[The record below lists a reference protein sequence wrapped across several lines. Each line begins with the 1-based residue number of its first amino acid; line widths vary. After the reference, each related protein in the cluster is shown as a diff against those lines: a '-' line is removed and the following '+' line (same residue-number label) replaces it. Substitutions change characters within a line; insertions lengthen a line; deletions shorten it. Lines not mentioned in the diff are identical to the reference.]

1 MRTRTLVAVAAAILV
16 LVAPARAAGGF
27 RAFVYPDRANPD
39 LVVAVDN
46 FRINET
52 VWDFG
57 GVQYVWVNGP
67 AGHFQ
72 LPFARIRQVE
82 FVRCVGRDFSR
93 ADWTWY
99 EVKVT
104 GTRPGESY
112 TGRMQIRVLRGVA
125 AGVPW
130 YLFPSTEGDRG
141 KALYRIVI
149 GEPTVPATI
158 PWEPPPA
165 APSARPLEVVVPE
178 PPRAPEPPA
187 PPVPSEE
194 DLFARMSLDDLNRQN
209 PLDDVF
215 FDFDR
220 SDIRPDA
227 EATLRRNAAWL
238 RKWPSVK
245 VRVDGCADPR
255 GTNEYNFGL
264 GMRRAD
270 VIRAFLVSQGI
281 ALDRIEVVAVG
292 ETQLVCTDQNEEC
305 WARNRRGHFLITAK

>member
-39 LVVAVDN
+39 LVVAVDD

-82 FVRCVGRDFSR
+82 FVRYVGRDFSR

-104 GTRPGESY
+104 GIRPGESY
-112 TGRMQIRVLRGVA
+112 TGRLEIRVLRGVA

-130 YLFPSTEGDRG
+130 YLFPSTEADRG

-165 APSARPLEVVVPE
+165 APSRARLKSSCPS
-178 PPRAPEPPA
+178 PRDSRA
-187 PPVPSEE
+187 
-194 DLFARMSLDDLNRQN
+194 AR
-209 PLDDVF
+209 
-215 FDFDR
+215 
-220 SDIRPDA
+220 
-227 EATLRRNAAWL
+227 AAGAVA
-238 RKWPSVK
+238 RKTSSH
-245 VRVDGCADPR
+245 G
-255 GTNEYNFGL
+255 
-264 GMRRAD
+264 
-270 VIRAFLVSQGI
+270 
-281 ALDRIEVVAVG
+281 
-292 ETQLVCTDQNEEC
+292 
-305 WARNRRGHFLITAK
+305 

>member
-1 MRTRTLVAVAAAILV
+1 MRTRTLVAVAAAVLI

-27 RAFVYPDRANPD
+27 RAFVYPDRANPE

-57 GVQYVWVNGP
+57 GVQYVWVSGP

-72 LPFARIRQVE
+72 LPFKRVRQIE
-82 FVRCVGRDFSR
+82 FVRYVGRDFSR

-104 GTRPGESY
+104 GTEPGESY
-112 TGRMQIRVLRGVA
+112 TGRLEIRVLRGVA

-158 PWEPPPA
+158 PWES
-165 APSARPLEVVVPE
+165 PSATPLPVPMEVVVPE
-178 PPRAPEPPA
+178 PPRLPEPPA

-215 FDFDR
+215 FDFDK
-220 SDIRPDA
+220 SDLRPDG

-238 RKWPSVK
+238 RKWPSVA

-270 VIRAFLVSQGI
+270 VIRAYLVSQGV
-281 ALDRIEVVAVG
+281 ALERIEVVAVG
-292 ETQLVCTDQNEEC
+292 ETQLVCTEQTEAC

>member
-1 MRTRTLVAVAAAILV
+1 MRTRPFLAVAAAILV
-16 LVAPARAAGGF
+16 LAAPALAAAGY

-39 LVVAVDN
+39 LVVAVDD

-52 VWDFG
+52 VWDYG

-72 LPFARIRQVE
+72 LPFKRIRQIE
-82 FVRCVGRDFSR
+82 FVRHVGRDYSR

-104 GTRPGESY
+104 GTNEGESY
-112 TGRMQIRVLRGVA
+112 TGRMEIRVLRGVA

-130 YLFPSTEGDRG
+130 YLFPSTEADRG
-141 KALYRIVI
+141 RALYRIVF
-149 GEPTVPATI
+149 GDAPVPATI
-158 PWEPPPA
+158 PWAAPTTEAAPPPPA
-165 APSARPLEVVVPE
+165 VVVAE
-178 PPRAPEPPA
+178 PLRPPQPPP

-194 DLFARMSLDDLNRQN
+194 DLFARKSVEDLNREH
-209 PLDDVF
+209 PLDEVY
-215 FDFDR
+215 FDFDK
-220 SDIRPDA
+220 SNLRPDA
-227 EATLRRNAAWL
+227 EATLRRNAEWL
-238 RKWPSVK
+238 RTWPTVK

-270 VIRAFLVSQGI
+270 TIRAFLVSQGI
-281 ALDRIEVVAVG
+281 VLDRIEVVAVG
-292 ETQLVCTDQNEEC
+292 ETQLVCTEATEEC